1 MRIGNRNTDISIAP
15 IKLKNLSL
23 NLSSNFRW
31 FSGRFL
37 YYNVIEAKYYKTFK
51 KCVFV

>member
-23 NLSSNFRW
+23 NLSRISDCLVEDFYIIM
-31 FSGRFL
+31 L
-37 YYNVIEAKYYKTFK
+37 
-51 KCVFV
+51 